1 MAELQTGPLTG
12 EVADCFSGVETL
24 DLSVAE
30 PEPTANFSLKAYD
43 GARFQT
49 ASPSM
54 QNADSWLI
62 QPGGYLQ
69 FKLTLPNKHGLVFTC
84 ELGAAADGD
93 QQGCPINIEVNGT
106 EWTPDLDLNPHDFQ
120 RHSWYLLHYQL
131 EQGENQITLSLA
143 PDACAPVL
151 LRSASVMRFN
161 LQMQQQTKWCWA
173 AVTTSLLSFFYSDA
187 SLTQCQVVRKC
198 FGEQQNGAEA
208 GADGA
213 EAGADGA
220 EAGADCCQSGNS
232 EVCNKT
238 FKLSQ
243 ALEAMGILE
252 SYVNSALPLKEIRRQ
267 ISAGVPLAIRIGWRD
282 RNGNLSSSGHFVMLT
297 AVGPDDPRGDDHAWV
312 RVADPK
318 DKVASYTTYETLKN
332 NYKCQGQWTHTYVLK
347 KEKLSS
353 PAV

>member
-1 MAELQTGPLTG
+1 MAEMQTGPLTG
-12 EVADCFSGVETL
+12 EITDCFSGVETL
-24 DLSVAE
+24 DLSAPE
-30 PEPTANFSLKAYD
+30 PKPTANFSLKAYN
-43 GARFQT
+43 GARFQP
-49 ASPSM
+49 ASPGLED
-54 QNADSWLI
+54 ADSWLI

-84 ELGAAADGD
+84 ELGAAAFGVE
-93 QQGCPINIEVNGT
+93 QSYPINIEVNGT

-120 RHSWYLLHYQL
+120 RQSWYLLHYQL
-131 EQGENQITLSLA
+131 EQGDNRITLSLS

-173 AVTTSLLSFFYSDA
+173 AVTTSLLSFFYSDT

-198 FGEQQNGAEA
+198 FGQQQNGAEA
-208 GADGA
+208 GD
-213 EAGADGA
+213 
-220 EAGADCCQSGNS
+220 DCCQSGNS

-332 NYKCQGQWTHTYVLK
+332 NYKCQGQWTHTYLLK
-347 KEKLSS
+347 REKLSA

>member
-12 EVADCFSGVETL
+12 EESGCFSGVETL

-30 PEPTANFSLKAYD
+30 PEPTANFSLNAYD
-43 GARFQT
+43 GARFQP
-49 ASPSM
+49 ASPGM
-54 QNADSWLI
+54 QDADSWLI

-84 ELGAAADGD
+84 ELGGAADGD

-106 EWTPDLDLNPHDFQ
+106 EWTPDLDLSPHDFHRQ
-120 RHSWYLLHYQL
+120 SWYLLHYLL
-131 EQGENQITLSLA
+131 EQGENRITLSLA

-151 LRSASVMRFN
+151 LRSASMMRFN

-173 AVTTSLLSFFYSDA
+173 AVTTSLLNFFHSDK
-187 SLTQCQVVRKC
+187 SLTQCQVVKKC
-198 FGEQQNGAEA
+198 FGQGQNDAEA
-208 GADGA
+208 GS
-213 EAGADGA
+213 
-220 EAGADCCQSGNS
+220 DCCKSGNN

-243 ALEAMGILE
+243 ALETMGILE
-252 SYVNSALPLKEIRRQ
+252 SYESGALPLKEIRRQ
-267 ISAGVPLAIRIGWRD
+267 LSAGVPLAIRIGWRD
-282 RNGNLSSSGHFVMLT
+282 RNGNLSNSGHFVMLT
-297 AVGPDDPRGDDHAWV
+297 AVGPDDPRGDDHSWV

-332 NYKCQGQWTHTYVLK
+332 NYKCQGQWTHTYLLK
-347 KEKLSS
+347 KEKLFSQ
-353 PAV
+353 AV

>member
-12 EVADCFSGVETL
+12 EISDCFSGVETL
-24 DLSVAE
+24 DLSVAD
-30 PEPTANFSLKAYD
+30 PKPTANFSLKEYS
-43 GARFQT
+43 GARFQPV
-49 ASPSM
+49 SPGV
-54 QNADSWLI
+54 QDADSWLI
-62 QPGGYLQ
+62 EPGGYLQ

-84 ELGAAADGD
+84 ELGAAVFGVE
-93 QQGCPINIEVNGT
+93 QGYPINIEANGT
-106 EWTPDLDLNPHDFQ
+106 EWTPDLDLNSHDFQ
-120 RHSWYLLHYQL
+120 RQSWYLLHYQL
-131 EQGENQITLSLA
+131 EQGENRITLRLA

-173 AVTTSLLSFFYSDA
+173 AVTTSLLRFFYSDM

-198 FGEQQNGAEA
+198 FGQQQNSDES
-208 GADGA
+208 
-213 EAGADGA
+213 
-220 EAGADCCQSGNS
+220 GADCCQSGDS
-232 EVCNKT
+232 ELCNKT

-252 SYVNSALPLKEIRRQ
+252 SYVDSALPLKEIRRQ

-282 RNGNLSSSGHFVMLT
+282 RNGNLSNSGHFVMLT

-332 NYKCQGQWTHTYVLK
+332 NYKCQGQWTHTYLIK
-347 KEKLSS
+347 KEEPSA